1 MTFGKNLKKLRQQN
15 NISQGQLAQELNVK
29 QYVVSSWE
37 IERSEPSIEQ
47 INFLATYFQ
56 VPTDF
61 LLGREV
67 IMINNGNEFESI
79 TTELKEEIKDEIAVT
94 ETLQEDDI
102 SSKENIA
109 QVSDNNDQTDFD
121 LPDMSEE
128 EIPDFLKDEEVER
141 F

>member
-79 TTELKEEIKDEIAVT
+79 TTELKDEIKDEAINEVVKILS
-94 ETLQEDDI
+94 ELEEDDKDKVI
-102 SSKENIA
+102 KII
-109 QVSDNNDQTDFD
+109 NDVVE
-121 LPDMSEE
+121 L
-128 EIPDFLKDEEVER
+128 LK
-141 F
+141 